1 MFHSLL
7 VSAKYWIL
15 DYLHPPPD
23 PVIVQ
28 LGTEGSLDHHLL
40 MAVLKRMDEESM
52 ERFSVKLQ
60 QCSKVGVVNLEGQ
73 GAEGWLPA
81 VRYLATLMRWHPI
94 DPWNALCVDHFL
106 EKVATIEKVCRA
118 NKEDVTDE
126 VILPWLLMLEEEVGK
141 TTTPYLG
148 DFVAETLA
156 DMCSKETIRWMLE
169 EEMFL
174 LDEDAFPAITEWYA
188 NTPSS

>member
-7 VSAKYWIL
+7 VSAKYWLL

-23 PVIVQ
+23 PMIVQ
-28 LGTEGSLDHHLL
+28 LGTEGSLEHHLL

-52 ERFSVKLQ
+52 ARFSVKLQ
-60 QCSKVGVVNLEGQ
+60 QCSKVGVVNLECQ
-73 GAEGWLPA
+73 GGEGWLPS

-106 EKVATIEKVCRA
+106 EKLAGIERLCRA
-118 NKEDVTDE
+118 NREDVTDE
-126 VILPWLLMLEEEVGK
+126 VILPWLLLLEEEIGK
-141 TTTPYLG
+141 TTTPYIG

-156 DMCSKETIRWMLE
+156 DMCSKEAIRWMIDKE
-169 EEMFL
+169 IMV
-174 LDEDAFPAITEWYA
+174 LDEDTFPGIAEWLTA
-188 NTPSS
+188 SPPV